1 MANQVFT
8 GALAIIKV
16 KGVVV
21 GLMRNLRISESTR
34 RVTVRGLGT
43 ILPQEAPVVEWAGTV
58 SCSFFE
64 IDYRNSGIANAIRRD
79 VGEGNAASTAGTSSG
94 AGKAN
99 FEDNLVL
106 DAVGVTLDV
115 YKKVEDAGSPDPNTG
130 LLIPN
135 KKPYA
140 TIGRCMIESD
150 NVTIDEGNVAG
161 RDQSFQYLD
170 PIVYN
175 R

>member
-1 MANQVFT
+1 MAGPRVLT

-16 KGVVV
+16 NNIVV
-21 GLMRNLRISESTR
+21 GLMRNIRVNESTR

-43 ILPQEAPVVEWAGTV
+43 ILPQEAPVVEWAGTL

-64 IDYRNSGIANAIRRD
+64 IDYATSGIKDAIRRD
-79 VGEGNAASTAGTSSG
+79 MGKGNIVSTAAGATPAAS
-94 AGKAN
+94 

-106 DAVGVTLDV
+106 DAVGVDLEI
-115 YKKVEDAGSPDPNTG
+115 YKKITDVIDPNTG
-130 LLIPN
+130 LIKPN
-135 KKPYA
+135 IVSYA
-140 TIGRCMIESD
+140 TLTRCMIESD

-170 PIVYN
+170 PVVRN
-175 R
+175 K